1 MLTAGSST
9 ETDWS
14 FLQKLIFRLS
24 FIFFGLYII
33 PFPVNYIP
41 IFNSWLDWI
50 HGSWTWLV
58 PQTGKYILRLPYEA
72 TVTPHGSGDST
83 WNYVQVF
90 LILSS
95 AILGT
100 LIWTLLDRRRNNYQ
114 RLLYWFTVAVRYYL
128 AFNLI
133 AYGSYKVFKSQFPA
147 PNIYRLTE
155 TYGQSSP
162 MGLAWTFLGYSK
174 GFNYFMGFAEI
185 IGGLLLLFRKT
196 KTLGALFCMTV
207 TANIVAINFCFDVP
221 VKIFSSMLFLMAV
234 FITAPD
240 IYRLFLFFILNRD
253 SRLKSYGPS
262 IKFGKWKFPLIAT
275 KMAFIIYMLYT
286 YTNDAISVRAQYG
299 DDAPKPKLYGNY
311 QVETYYKYRDI
322 IPPLVTDKIRWNRI
336 IFSEFNRGSV
346 QMMDDTLQAYTYY
359 DDPVQSEIKL
369 LDRFSNQL
377 KYSFTYQVVDKDH
390 IEMKSKDPDGSIYMK
405 LVRLDPGEF
414 PLMKRGFHWINEY
427 PLNR

>member
-58 PQTGKYILRLPYEA
+58 PQTGKYILRLPYEV
-72 TVTPHGSGDST
+72 TVTPNGSGDST

-221 VKIFSSMLFLMAV
+221 V
-234 FITAPD
+234 
-240 IYRLFLFFILNRD
+240 
-253 SRLKSYGPS
+253 
-262 IKFGKWKFPLIAT
+262 
-275 KMAFIIYMLYT
+275 
-286 YTNDAISVRAQYG
+286 
-299 DDAPKPKLYGNY
+299 
-311 QVETYYKYRDI
+311 
-322 IPPLVTDKIRWNRI
+322 
-336 IFSEFNRGSV
+336 
-346 QMMDDTLQAYTYY
+346 
-359 DDPVQSEIKL
+359 
-369 LDRFSNQL
+369 
-377 KYSFTYQVVDKDH
+377 
-390 IEMKSKDPDGSIYMK
+390 
-405 LVRLDPGEF
+405 
-414 PLMKRGFHWINEY
+414 
-427 PLNR
+427 